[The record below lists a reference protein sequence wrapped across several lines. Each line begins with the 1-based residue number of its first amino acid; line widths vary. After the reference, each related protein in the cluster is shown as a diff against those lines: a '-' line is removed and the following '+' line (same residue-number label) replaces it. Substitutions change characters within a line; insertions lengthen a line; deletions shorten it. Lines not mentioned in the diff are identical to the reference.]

1 MNTMK
6 VESPSSA
13 DNCGEGTSFS
23 STSKSRGTRVAPTP
37 EQLKH
42 LKLLLGA
49 ASRLGRA
56 LAELFGLLVK
66 LCVGSPKR
74 RVTFQNAFSYPTPGA
89 TEVARAMSDLLA
101 RGLNWNLVPPA
112 PLEKFKLTYL
122 ICSVGFT
129 SPMLFDDKKQP
140 YHMIMHYF
148 VEGEH
153 DDSPS
158 GLTAFFE

>member
-6 VESPSSA
+6 VESPSS
-13 DNCGEGTSFS
+13 DTCGEGTSFS
-23 STSKSRGTRVAPTP
+23 CSSKTKATRIAPTP

-74 RVTFQNAFSYPTPGA
+74 RVTFQQQAFYYPAVGA
-89 TEVARAMSDLLA
+89 THVAKAMSNLLA

-112 PLEKFKLTYL
+112 PLEKLKLV
-122 ICSVGFT
+122 S
-129 SPMLFDDKKQP
+129 
-140 YHMIMHYF
+140 
-148 VEGEH
+148 
-153 DDSPS
+153 
-158 GLTAFFE
+158 